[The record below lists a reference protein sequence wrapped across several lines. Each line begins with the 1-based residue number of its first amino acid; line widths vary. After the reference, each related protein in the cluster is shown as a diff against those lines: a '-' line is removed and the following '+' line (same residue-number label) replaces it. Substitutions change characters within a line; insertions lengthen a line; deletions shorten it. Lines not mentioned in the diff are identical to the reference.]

1 MCRVAGVSVSIS
13 EELYSLSKFLSN
25 GNLMYGTFVESIV
38 LFFLE
43 IVKFLKKMTKEVVQY
58 IFIIRETEINL
69 SFLSRIRFYYQN
81 EGMNKLFN

>member
-38 LFFLE
+38 LFFLG
-43 IVKFLKKMTKEVVQY
+43 KFLKKMTKEVVQY

-69 SFLSRIRFYYQN
+69 SFLSGIRFYYQN